1 VGRPAAGTRDDP
13 ETDDRDEQPM
23 SPEPEPR
30 TITISSYEEAR
41 DAFRQKHLRQALYD
55 EGEVVMADVLVNLH
69 GDAHRARRRLEN
81 RLFRR
86 DTHER
91 YERELFPPIVT
102 ETLAPHIAAGR
113 AELVGLS
120 HQLMMNLAASTAGVD
135 RPERS
140 AEETARLYAYL
151 MLFIEGATL
160 AHYTGDRQAKRA
172 EVAAALAAF
181 DEEFLRPSITRRRA
195 ALDALESGTLAEDD
209 LPRDV
214 LTVLLRNQDDLELA
228 PDVVL
233 RETCFYLLAGA
244 HTSATAFV
252 RTLHSVFE
260 MARADGGTPADAE
273 RARDDLVF
281 LQRCVHETVRLHP
294 SSPVAM
300 RWATE
305 PCTLLSGV
313 GVGPGDK
320 VVIDLMAA
328 NRDPQAFGGDA
339 DRFDPHRELPPG
351 VAPWG
356 LSFGLGM
363 HACIG
368 QELAAGRDLLE
379 EDGNQLYGLVPVAV
393 QAMLQA
399 GARPDPDDPA
409 RLDPTSARGYWASYP
424 VLL

>member
-1 VGRPAAGTRDDP
+1 MSSPA
-13 ETDDRDEQPM
+13 
-23 SPEPEPR
+23 EPR
-30 TITISSYEEAR
+30 TVTVDRYEAAR
-41 DAFRQKHLRQALYD
+41 DAFRQRHLRQALYD

-91 YERELFPPIVT
+91 FERTLFPPIVA
-102 ETLAPHIAAGR
+102 ETLAPHVATGR

-120 HQLMMNLAASTAGVD
+120 HQLMMNLAASAAGVD
-135 RPERS
+135 RPART
-140 AEETARLYAYL
+140 AEETAHLYRYL

-160 AHYTGDRQAKRA
+160 AHYTGDREAKRA

-181 DEEFLRPSITRRRA
+181 DDEFLAPSVARRRA
-195 ALDALESGTLAEDD
+195 ALAAVETGTLDEGE

-214 LTVLLRNQDDLELA
+214 LTVLLRNQDDLDLA

-252 RTLHSVFE
+252 RTLHAVFE
-260 MARADGGTPADAE
+260 LAATAPAHAE
-273 RARDDLVF
+273 RARTDLGF
-281 LQRCVHETVRLHP
+281 LQRCVHETVRLQP

-300 RWATE
+300 RWAVE
-305 PCTLLSGV
+305 PLTLLGGV
-313 GVGPGDK
+313 EVEPGDK

-328 NRDPQAFGGDA
+328 NRDPDVFGADA

-351 VAPWG
+351 TAPWG

-368 QELAAGRDLLE
+368 QELAAGRDVS
-379 EDGNQLYGLVPVAV
+379 EDDGGPLFGLVPVAA
-393 QAMLQA
+393 QAVLQA

-409 RLDPTSARGYWASYP
+409 RLDPTSARGYWATYP
-424 VLL
+424 VRF